1 MMRYIKD
8 DDDNDTEMMYRLSG
22 YWVRSKLPEKV
33 DDTPT
38 FL

>member
-22 YWVRSKLPEKV
+22 YWVSSQLPEKV